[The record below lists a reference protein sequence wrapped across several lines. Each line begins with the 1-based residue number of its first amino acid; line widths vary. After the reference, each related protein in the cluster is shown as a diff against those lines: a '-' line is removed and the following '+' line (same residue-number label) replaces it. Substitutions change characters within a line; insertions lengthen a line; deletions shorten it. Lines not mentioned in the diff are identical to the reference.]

1 MLPLINVII
10 DCRPTLYK
18 GIVTSHPPPSS
29 ATERPALYA
38 SVINM
43 FATPIRLARGQPGFF
58 KRSMDE
64 FKRQAGIAM
73 RLEGLHRPTRAFPLI
88 QFDQPESPDRCK
100 IMSDETNFGGFSKAS
115 LTHVPGAQHREAEGG
130 GRIIGG
136 AGGAERGEEGLVK
149 TEEEEPAHAMFS
161 GRISTELPP
170 NRPDVQRSGFAAWR
184 TRDRGYSMFGKLL
197 WDIDPYAYL
206 ALRIKSDGRKYFV
219 NIQTESIVPTDI
231 HQHLLPCY
239 TPGQWE
245 TVIIPFS
252 AFVRTNYGMVVEPQ
266 KEMLRQKVRS
276 VGIGLTDRVP
286 GPFELCI
293 ADIYATNRAPTREVG
308 REDSGFELEPEK
320 TGMMDEIEPRQKKG
334 EPERILI

>member
-1 MLPLINVII
+1 
-10 DCRPTLYK
+10 
-18 GIVTSHPPPSS
+18 
-29 ATERPALYA
+29 
-38 SVINM
+38 M
-43 FATPIRLARGQPGFF
+43 FATPVRLARGQPGFW

-73 RLEGLHRPTRAFPLI
+73 RLEGLHRPSRAFPLV
-88 QFDQPESPDRCK
+88 QFDSPESPDRCK
-100 IMSDETNFGGFSKAS
+100 IMSDATNFGGLSKAS
-115 LTHVPGAQHREAEGG
+115 LDFVPGAAHKEAEGG

-136 AGGAERGEEGLVK
+136 AGAGINGGEKDL
-149 TEEEEPAHAMFS
+149 EENEEPAHAVFKGS
-161 GRISTELPP
+161 ISTELPP

-184 TRDRGYSMFGKLL
+184 TRDRGFSLFGKLL

-206 ALRIKSDGRKYFV
+206 ALRVKSDGRKYFV

-266 KEMLRQKVRS
+266 REMLRQKVKS

-293 ADIYATNRAPTREVG
+293 ADVYATNRAPTRQVG
-308 REDSGFELEPEK
+308 REDSGFDFDEPE
-320 TGMMDEIEPRQKKG
+320 GMGLMDEVEPKQKKG